1 MKRIL
6 MIAAISMA
14 VLGFTG
20 CADKGDGMGSKC
32 GAEKKCGSEKKCGG
46 GKCGS

>member
-1 MKRIL
+1 MKKFL
-6 MIAAISMA
+6 MIGMISMA

-46 GKCGS
+46 GKCGG